1 MTRRV
6 FATLVALILVI
17 SPTGVRAGA
26 EVGQVP
32 EPPASQTHPA
42 ESGSATAPNAEV
54 AAVLATAIKVVAGSY
69 HASRADRRGAASSA
83 GVEND
88 RGQLGD
94 NSTINRSAPVDV
106 VGLASGV

>member
-17 SPTGVRAGA
+17 SPTGVRAGV

-42 ESGSATAPNAEV
+42 ESGSATAPNAKV

-69 HASRADRRGAASSA
+69 HTCALTGAG
-83 GVEND
+83 GVKCWGQND

-106 VGLASGV
+106 VGLRRV